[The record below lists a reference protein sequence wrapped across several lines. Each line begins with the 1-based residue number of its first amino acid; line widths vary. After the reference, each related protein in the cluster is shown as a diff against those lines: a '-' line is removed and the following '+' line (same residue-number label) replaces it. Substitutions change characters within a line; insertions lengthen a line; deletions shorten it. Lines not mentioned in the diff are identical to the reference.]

1 MKGRAIG
8 AGFGLLVFL
17 ISIAIS
23 MWMWGT
29 YTAEVSKHGMKAEEQ
44 ARQFAGRDDRGR
56 PAVKSV
62 SLVPEEQNGK
72 LKYVLV
78 ESVER
83 GGTYGGTYE
92 TWFKLQQNDA
102 IIAVGPMELRD
113 EDWEMAY
120 ALIQDAYRLQQDLI
134 VIRGGKKI
142 VLPEGR
148 VLDDSPSLAIQ
159 VNSTPATQP
168 APQTSQNAEERVVPK
183 ELGPLR
189 GIIR

>member
-1 MKGRAIG
+1 MQRSIG
-8 AGFGLLVFL
+8 AGFGLVAFM
-17 ISIAIS
+17 ITIAI
-23 MWMWGT
+23 MLWMWASYTKEVAHYGT
-29 YTAEVSKHGMKAEEQ
+29 RAQSQ

-78 ESVER
+78 DAIEPQ
-83 GGTYGGTYE
+83 GTYA
-92 TWFKLQQNDA
+92 TWFHLQQNDA
-102 IIAVGPMELRD
+102 IIAVGPMEIRD
-113 EDWEMAY
+113 QDWEMAH

-134 VIRGGKKI
+134 IMRGGKKM
-142 VLPEGR
+142 VLPEGK
-148 VLDDSPSLAIQ
+148 VLDNGSSSPGTEVSVAPTQ
-159 VNSTPATQP
+159 TPTPATQP
-168 APQTSQNAEERVVPK
+168 AKTAQDDRVIPK